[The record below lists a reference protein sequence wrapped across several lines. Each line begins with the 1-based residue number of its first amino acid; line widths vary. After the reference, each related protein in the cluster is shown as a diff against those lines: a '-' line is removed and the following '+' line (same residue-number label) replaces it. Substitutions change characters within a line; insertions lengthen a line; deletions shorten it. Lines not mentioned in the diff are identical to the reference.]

1 MSETQLRLVWS
12 EHDNFDQIINSFYFK
27 YELNLDDDVI
37 YCGKFEPAGSV
48 IFNGRPIEVIHF
60 IDFSYEN
67 KNISFSLPGGKTILK
82 FIVSE
87 TLKKDPVKFTIIP
100 PSKQNY
106 FFYT

>member
-1 MSETQLRLVWS
+1 MSRLVWS

-48 IFNGRPIEVIHF
+48 SFNGRSIEVIHF
-60 IDFSYEN
+60 NDFSYHN
-67 KNISFSLPGGKTILK
+67 KNISFSLPGGKSIT

-100 PSKQNY
+100 QSKQNY
-106 FFYT
+106 YFYI